1 MATMTALEFK
11 TAEGAEQM
19 QGLLQDLQRQQLI
32 TILDA
37 AIVTWPASAKKPQT
51 HQLHDL
57 ASAGALNGAFW
68 GFLFGLIFFLPFLG
82 MAIGAGIGAWT
93 GSMKDI
99 GIDDRFIAQV
109 RETVTPGTSAL
120 FLLTT
125 GAVPDRVADAVKQQ
139 GLEFELIASNL
150 SKEQEDKLKEVF
162 AAA

>member
-1 MATMTALEFK
+1 MTALEFK

-37 AIVTWPASAKKPQT
+37 AIVTWPAGAKKPQT
-51 HQLHDL
+51 HQLHNL
-57 ASAGALNGAFW
+57 AGAGALNGAFW

-82 MAIGAGIGAWT
+82 MAVGAGIGALT
-93 GSMKDI
+93 GSMRDI
-99 GIDDRFIAQV
+99 GIDDQFIGQV

-125 GAVPDRVADAVKQQ
+125 GAVVDRVADAIKQQ

-150 SKEQEDKLKEVF
+150 SNEQEAKLKEIF